1 MLTVWDIWQFRNSL
15 LHAEDGPLKLEEHD
29 YYNEKIRNEFIIG
42 DYDFTPADQAFFS
55 KRSLQE
61 LIESDLDIKK
71 AWYVRV
77 QAARTAVIL
86 REGNNETT
94 NDNNHQQDLNT
105 IDRFL
110 KPTVR

>member
-1 MLTVWDIWQFRNSL
+1 MTSHLQTK
-15 LHAEDGPLKLEEHD
+15 H
-29 YYNEKIRNEFIIG
+29 
-42 DYDFTPADQAFFS
+42 FFS
-55 KRSLQE
+55 KRLLKE
-61 LIESDLDIKK
+61 LVESDLDIKK
-71 AWYVRV
+71 AWYARV

-110 KPTVR
+110 KPIVR